1 MIKNALIAIVVTVV
15 GIVLVQWGTEGTYS
29 YFGPIAVGCSLFY
42 FLQMRSG
49 NTKEIRMDDASR
61 KASLDAVVPPGQALL
76 YIYREGIVGK
86 AVGWNVSLDGTGLAQ
101 LQSPRFIQTTVG
113 PGTHTLGASAATH
126 NPGETTFEA
135 QDGEV
140 IVFAMKSK
148 SKNMLAVTN
157 NLSFVREQD
166 TRAALQKLSKIPM
179 VAAEP
184 APGTLT
190 AA

>member
-1 MIKNALIAIVVTVV
+1 MIKNALIAIAVTVV
-15 GIVLVQWGTEGTYS
+15 GIVLVQWAADGTYS
-29 YFGPIAVGCSLFY
+29 YFGPIGVGCSLFY

-49 NTKEIRMDDASR
+49 NNKEIRVDDARR
-61 KASLDAVVPPGQALL
+61 KASLETVVPPGQALL

-113 PGTHTLGASAATH
+113 PGPHTLGASATTH
-126 NPGETTFEA
+126 NPGKTTFDA

-148 SKNMLAVTN
+148 AKNMLALTN
-157 NLSFVREQD
+157 NLSFVREQC
-166 TRAALQKLSKIPM
+166 TRSALQKLSKIPM
-179 VAAEP
+179 VAVDP
-184 APGTLT
+184 APGKLT